1 MLHQIAL
8 IGFLA
13 LGGAMSHAQT
23 QTPSAA
29 EPVQT
34 AVEPVQT
41 AAEPVQPAASEA
53 AKVSLS
59 GRLGNKVLLIIDG
72 QRQTMSPG
80 DTRTGVKLISVGA
93 NDVIIEVAGRRQTL
107 TLDGPPATTLNGR
120 REHVSADKQITLTA
134 GTGGN
139 FFTLGF
145 INGYSVEFMVD
156 EAAATVTLSQQE
168 ADRIGLD
175 WRKGRPVSVQTQS
188 GQVTARLVSIE
199 VIRIQGVEAYG
210 VEATVLPTPM
220 RNALLGEN
228 FLTLFQVKQGN
239 DNMTLNKKR

>member
-1 MLHQIAL
+1 MLRQIAL

-23 QTPSAA
+23 P
-29 EPVQT
+29 
-34 AVEPVQT
+34 T
-41 AAEPVQPAASEA
+41 AAEPVQPAAEPVQPVAEPAQPAASEP
-53 AKVSLS
+53 AKVTLS
-59 GRLGNKVLLIIDG
+59 GRLGDKVLLIIDG

-107 TLDGPPATTLNGR
+107 TLDGPPATAVNGR
-120 REHVSADKQITLTA
+120 RDQGSAGKQITLTA
-134 GTGGN
+134 GTGGRL
-139 FFTLGF
+139 FTLGF

-156 EAAATVTLSQQE
+156 ETAATVTLSQQE
-168 ADRIGLD
+168 ADRMGLD
-175 WRKGRPVSVQTQS
+175 WRKGRPVSVHTQS

-199 VIRIQGVEAYG
+199 VIRIQGIEAYG
-210 VEATVLPTPM
+210 VEATIVPTPM

-239 DNMTLNKKR
+239 DNITPNKKR